1 MKKELLK
8 QLRSDYEGLEIK
20 PSADLWSRM
29 EQMGLEI
36 EKSPAMSPKKAFQWW
51 KYAAVLILL
60 FSVGVLLYFNENH
73 SVNTIHSTAHT
84 KPAKE
89 NIEKLFSQNPDIHVA
104 ENIKTENNTSQKRVE
119 ENVSLPQTYQQEEI
133 VQKERFSSSKEEQ
146 IIVSDYE
153 IKAPVLDRNID
164 ILPDKAS
171 LAEKKKTEYIK
182 ADELLQGREFQ
193 KKREENKTDIR
204 KFGTLDMTKIKVK
217 SPNSLK
223 IFGVTV
229 FSDSLESK

>member
-8 QLRSDYEGLEIK
+8 QLRSDYEKLEIK
-20 PSADLWSRM
+20 PSADLWSIL
-29 EQMGLEI
+29 EQMDLEI
-36 EKSPAMSPKKAFQWW
+36 EKSPAMSPKKAFRWW

-73 SVNTIHSTAHT
+73 PVNTIHSTAHT
-84 KPAKE
+84 KPAKK

-119 ENVSLPQTYQQEEI
+119 ENVSLPQAYQQEEI
-133 VQKERFSSSKEEQ
+133 VQKERFSSKEEQ

-164 ILPDKAS
+164 LLPGKAS
-171 LAEKKKTEYIK
+171 LAEKKKTEYIN

-223 IFGVTV
+223 VFGVTV